1 MPFSLNRQPKVKSEQ
16 RWEKTLKAKKNCRII
31 QETKLLER
39 IQDFP
44 YKTQRILWK
53 RLSFKS
59 PNIDVPIKYQDKRL
73 LLNSVGKLLKRR
85 RSLFLDAKEVSSWNR
100 REDE

>member
-1 MPFSLNRQPKVKSEQ
+1 MPFSLNRQPKVKSKQ
-16 RWEKTLKAKKNCRII
+16 RLEKTLKAEKNCRII

-53 RLSFKS
+53 RLSFKYAKIIS
-59 PNIDVPIKYQDKRL
+59 NIDVPIKYQDKKEI
-73 LLNSVGKLLKRR
+73 V
-85 RSLFLDAKEVSSWNR
+85 AKSSW
-100 REDE
+100 